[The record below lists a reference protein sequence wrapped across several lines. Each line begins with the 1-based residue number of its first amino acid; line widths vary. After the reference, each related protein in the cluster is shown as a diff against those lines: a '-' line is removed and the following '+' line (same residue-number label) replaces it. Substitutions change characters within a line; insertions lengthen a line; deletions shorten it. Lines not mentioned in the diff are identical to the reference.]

1 MLPPLA
7 DAVERFGRTVSKAG
21 TTRRETA
28 RDAVALAPQ
37 ILGGHGTRR
46 YLGLFVTP
54 AELRGSG
61 GLIANYGVLVAQ
73 NGELRLEGLG
83 RGPLLDD
90 AGSANKHLDGP
101 KEYLARYGRF
111 EPANTW
117 ENVTMSPDF
126 PAVAEVAAALFPQS
140 GGTHVD
146 GVISLDPV
154 AFSDL
159 LSLTGPIRIS
169 GLPRRLDAEN
179 VVQFLYHDEYV
190 LGVTRSERL
199 NLLADLAHATFD
211 RLTSG
216 TSASPS
222 HIANKM
228 SPALGGKDLT
238 MWFVA
243 VAEQRYP

>member
-1 MLPPLA
+1 MA
-7 DAVERFGRTVSKAG
+7 GSTSRASKAYLPVF
-21 TTRRETA
+21 RRVSRPAA
-28 RDAVALAPQ
+28 RRPAADLESNREHVVAASPRRRVRAVRAYRLEGRRRRATGVRRGRLAPQ

-46 YLGLFVTP
+46 YLVLFVTP
-54 AELRGSG
+54 AKLRGSG

-73 NGELRLEGLG
+73 NGVLRLEGLG

-154 AFSDL
+154 ALSDL
-159 LSLTGPIRIS
+159 LSSPDRS
-169 GLPRRLDAEN
+169 GSAVFRGGSMPKTWCN
-179 VVQFLYHDEYV
+179 SS
-190 LGVTRSERL
+190 T
-199 NLLADLAHATFD
+199 T
-211 RLTSG
+211 TS
-216 TSASPS
+216 TCWALRDPSVSTCSPTWRTPPS
-222 HIANKM
+222 I
-228 SPALGGKDLT
+228 G
-238 MWFVA
+238 
-243 VAEQRYP
+243 